1 MNLVPTERIRLA
13 VLENKEDSEKAK
25 NKSNKIFKI
34 IKNIYVKSSGSKYWV
49 IFLIKTLNF

>member
-34 IKNIYVKSSGSKYWV
+34 IENIYVKSSGSKY
-49 IFLIKTLNF
+49 